1 MKPAS
6 LIPLLLLAGCAAVGP
21 DYTPPEAPA
30 TGTELLAG
38 DGLEVDS
45 LASWWDNFQDPLLS
59 ELIRT
64 GLANSP
70 TVEQAVAVFRAARAA
85 REKTEA
91 GFRPQFTADGSYT
104 WSKQNGAVSTGWE
117 DRIGASVDASWELDL
132 FGRVRRLTEQ
142 AAAEEARLAYTVK
155 ETRVALAAG
164 IASAYV
170 SLRRYA
176 IQIDIAK
183 ENINLQERSLAR
195 VKRRFESGDVPRYDV
210 VTAEAQIA
218 RTRATLPQLEQ
229 NLLAAQLE
237 LDALLGMPPYATQ
250 AKIAE
255 FPPVL
260 RLPDTLPKVL
270 PNDLLR
276 RRADIRIAEEAVR
289 AQTAAVGVAEA
300 AYYPTFRLGG
310 SIGISSPDLTPW
322 SSYTRS
328 VNIGPSVSW
337 NIFGFGTWEKQL
349 ESAKATLEARVAA
362 YRETVLQAYREVEA
376 AWNACKLEAERSDDL
391 LLSESSCS
399 AALEIADKLYEF
411 GEKDI
416 EDVLNQQAN
425 LLTARE
431 ALTIHTFTRLSN
443 HITLYKA
450 LGGGWTDEEAG
461 QAEAQAPQISR

>member
-1 MKPAS
+1 MKSATF
-6 LIPLLLLAGCAAVGP
+6 IPLLLLAGCAAVGP

-30 TGTELLAG
+30 TEAELLAG
-38 DGLEVDS
+38 DGLEVES
-45 LASWWDNFQDPLLS
+45 LASWWENFRDPLLS
-59 ELIRT
+59 EFIET
-64 GLANSP
+64 GLKNSP
-70 TVEQAVAVFRAARAA
+70 TVEQALANYLAARAT

-91 GFRPQFTADGSYT
+91 GFWPQFTADGSYT
-104 WSKQNGAVSTGWE
+104 WSKQNGAVSTKWE
-117 DRIGASVDASWELDL
+117 DRVGASVDASWELDL

-155 ETRVALAAG
+155 ETHVALAAE

-170 SLRRYA
+170 MARRYA

-183 ENINLQERSLAR
+183 ENINLQERSVAR
-195 VKRRFESGDVPRYDV
+195 IKRRYESGDVPRYDV
-210 VTAEAQIA
+210 MTAEAQIA

-229 NLLAAQLE
+229 NLRAAQLE
-237 LDALLGMPPYATQ
+237 LDALLGLPPYSTQ

-276 RRADIRIAEEAVR
+276 RRADVRMAEEAVH

-300 AYYPTFRLGG
+300 AFYPTFRLGG
-310 SIGISSPDLTPW
+310 SIGVSSPDLTPW
-322 SSYTRS
+322 SDYTRS
-328 VNIGPSVSW
+328 VNLGPSVSW
-337 NIFGFGTWEKQL
+337 NVFGFGTWEKQL
-349 ESAKATLEARVAA
+349 ESAKATLEARVAG
-362 YRETVLQAYREVEA
+362 YRETVLQAYREVET
-376 AWNACKLEAERSDDL
+376 AWNACKLEAERSEDL
-391 LLSESSCS
+391 LLAERSYT

-431 ALTIHTFTRLSN
+431 AVTIHNFNRLTN
-443 HITLYKA
+443 LITLYKA
-450 LGGGWTDEEAG
+450 LGGGWTDE
-461 QAEAQAPQISR
+461 QPDAEAEAAEAN